1 MVLSSIGVARWISK
15 CVCGE
20 ISRLE
25 DEEKQGEGSEVA
37 LTSAGVVRVDRML
50 LVNRMR
56 FKGVRSRS
64 GLERL
69 PIW

>member
-1 MVLSSIGVARWISK
+1 M
-15 CVCGE
+15 
-20 ISRLE
+20 
-25 DEEKQGEGSEVA
+25 QGEGSEVA